1 MFKIGKLENVKDENI
16 DIKLVTQEQVK
27 YRKGKKSS
35 LETFKTLSFVIE
47 SEEYS
52 FSFCLNTKLE
62 TLLKIPL
69 CESIDFKD
77 YICHGET
84 GLNIKEL
91 GNIEPEINIKVI
103 RYLKNKFII
112 YIVFYTD
119 YRLAGKDDYSGM
131 IEFEFDL
138 DNYL

>member
-35 LETFKTLSFVIE
+35 HETFKTLSFVIE

-52 FSFCLNTKLE
+52 FSVCLNTKLE
-62 TLLKIPL
+62 DLLKIPL

-91 GNIEPEINIKVI
+91 GNIEPEINIKAI

-119 YRLAGKDDYSGM
+119 YWLVGKDDYSGM